1 MFTKAEVIFL
11 DEPTS
16 GLDVRTRH
24 DVLHL
29 LDELNQQGLTIVLTT
44 HDLNG
49 IAAHLPKIVCLN
61 TRVIGAGSPE
71 EVLVPDVLER
81 TYGSPMHILEHG
93 GMRVVVDAPLGVVGD
108 SGRGNCVNSVAQ
120 SGLVAIDLF
129 KPFEFEFFRNGVL
142 VATLAGALCG
152 VVGCYVVLRNMSYI
166 GHGLSHSIFGGY
178 AVAGLLGI
186 NLFLGAGAWGVLTA
200 LAIGGIVRRRP
211 IGSDAAIGVV
221 TTAAF
226 AFGLAI
232 VQLYGSPGR
241 NADALLFGNVLGVTW
256 ADVWLIVGVSLGA
269 LAFIFIG
276 YRQLLFTTF
285 DAEVARA
292 TGVRTSV
299 VDALLMV
306 LLSATVLST
315 MNVMGVTLVAANLV
329 IPAVVARMLTD
340 SFARM
345 LMLAGLVGAV
355 SGFVGMNASYH
366 LDVASGPTIV
376 LTAAVFF
383 VLAFVAGG
391 SFRRR
396 AAGVGHAH

>member
-1 MFTKAEVIFL
+1 M
-11 DEPTS
+11 
-16 GLDVRTRH
+16 
-24 DVLHL
+24 
-29 LDELNQQGLTIVLTT
+29 
-44 HDLNG
+44 
-49 IAAHLPKIVCLN
+49 IAAI
-61 TRVIGAGSPE
+61 
-71 EVLVPDVLER
+71 
-81 TYGSPMHILEHG
+81 
-93 GMRVVVDAPLGVVGD
+93 
-108 SGRGNCVNSVAQ
+108 
-120 SGLVAIDLF
+120 VAIDLF
-129 KPFEFEFFRNGVL
+129 RPFEFEFFRNGVI

-166 GHGLSHSIFGGY
+166 GHGLSHAIFGGY
-178 AVAGLLGI
+178 AVAGLIGI

-200 LAIGGIVRRRP
+200 LTIGAIVRRRP

-256 ADVWLIVGVSLGA
+256 ADVLLIVAVSVAA
-269 LAFIFIG
+269 LVFIFVG

-292 TGVRTSV
+292 TGVRTNL
-299 VDALLMV
+299 VDGLLMV
-306 LLSATVLST
+306 LLSATVLAT
-315 MNVMGVTLVAANLV
+315 MNVMGVTLIAANLV
-329 IPAVVARMLTD
+329 VPAVVARMLTD

-345 LMLAGLVGAV
+345 LAYAGVIGAV

-376 LTAAVFF
+376 LTAALFF
-383 VLAFVAGG
+383 IVAFVGG
-391 SFRRR
+391 GTFRRR
-396 AAGVGHAH
+396 ASVVGHAH